1 LVNKTLRLS
10 RGFLGC
16 AAAFN
21 EFSSFVELQLVK
33 DGRRPQRAVKAFD
46 REGEQEVAL
55 QTGP

>member
-1 LVNKTLRLS
+1 LRLS
-10 RGFLGC
+10 RGFVGC

-55 QTGP
+55 QTWP